1 MNENEYRNLKLEV
14 TSVFTAVKDFYE
26 NEKLRIGLFQGGTR
40 SSKTYSICQFLIL
53 LAIQTEENIRISF
66 VRKSMPALKRSSYL
80 TFIEILQKLDLY
92 DEANHNKTEET
103 YKLHSITSNSVCT
116 FEFLSC
122 DNADKLRG
130 SERDYLFVDEITELE
145 DDDFFQLSIRTKQ
158 KIFSAFNPTETKE
171 HFIYT
176 KLLKSDKTKLHIS
189 TFADNRFLS
198 QILIDEIKS
207 YEFTDFDKWL
217 VYGLGLPA
225 RNNQAVIYPN
235 YSIYKEAPE
244 KKLESGRAYG
254 FDVGFTV
261 PCALTEVTFT
271 DNNKYAYVQQHLYKP
286 QLTNS
291 DIIEEFNTL
300 KIDKSIPIYV
310 DSAAPQVI
318 EELIRAGYKAKPAK
332 KDVEEGIKK
341 VKSMKLF
348 IDHYSTDLTNEIVN
362 YKWAKDKNGNIISGE
377 VVKKDDHLL
386 DSMRYA
392 IYTHLE
398 NSGKYTG
405 RYTII

>member
-1 MNENEYRNLKLEV
+1 MNESEYRNLKLEV
-14 TSVFTAVKDFYE
+14 TGVFTAVKDFFE
-26 NEKLRIGLFQGGTR
+26 NENLRIGLFQGGTR

-53 LAIQTEENIRISF
+53 LALKSEENIRISF

-92 DEANHNKTEET
+92 DENNHNKTEET
-103 YKLHSITSNSVCT
+103 YRLQSLTNKSVCT

-145 DDDFFQLSIRTKQ
+145 DDDFFQLNIRTKG
-158 KIFSAFNPTETKE
+158 KIFAAFNPTETKD

-189 TFADNRFLS
+189 TFADNRFLTQS
-198 QILIDEIKS
+198 LIEEIKS

-235 YSIYKEAPE
+235 YSIYKEAPDNNNI
-244 KKLESGRAYG
+244 SGRAYG

-261 PCALTEVTFT
+261 PCGLTEVIFT
-271 DNNKYAYVQQHLYKP
+271 DNNRYAYVQQRLYKP
-286 QLTNS
+286 QLTNN
-291 DIIEEFNTL
+291 DILEEFNAL

-318 EELIRAGYKAKPAK
+318 EDLKRAGYKSLAAR

-348 IDHYSTDLTNEIVN
+348 IDHYSTDLTNEIAN
-362 YKWAKDKNGNIISGE
+362 YKWARDKNGNIISGE

-398 NSGKYTG
+398 GGGKYTG
-405 RYTII
+405 KYTII